1 MRRSKVFIASSTLAA
16 PLAAALREC
25 LESAAYDAVQ
35 WSSAGRRQAGIAIG
49 ETLRNAAQQFDLALV
64 VLSREDL
71 APQRASDT
79 DASRDNCLFEL
90 GFLSARMGR
99 ERCLLV
105 HGARSDTLPDAL
117 AELICL
123 RFEQPDDLSDTVACA
138 RAMETVVSE
147 LDTVVN
153 LDAGAALRDQVPL
166 LSHQGLFDRE
176 RPYARGGDLR
186 EGMVIVCDTQPQAGT
201 EFALQVRANILEGTF
216 YHYFFYFCD
225 ETVDKV
231 MQALQVV
238 LAASVIGEKKV
249 EDFQARL
256 DAVKREPER
265 ILEALRE
272 LAESRGL
279 LVTLLADEPQF
290 CFRFHNASDER
301 FAKLYARYLDRGYL
315 LWGVGSAATAM
326 TKSVPKYLDDRE
338 HGRIFVP
345 LKHYPLSES
354 QMAALERS
362 LLRAAARY
370 FPGIEAETIR
380 VCVGRGFG

>member
-1 MRRSKVFIASSTLAA
+1 M
-16 PLAAALREC
+16 
-25 LESAAYDAVQ
+25 AVD
-35 WSSAGRRQAGIAIG
+35 G
-49 ETLRNAAQQFDLALV
+49 
-64 VLSREDL
+64 
-71 APQRASDT
+71 
-79 DASRDNCLFEL
+79 
-90 GFLSARMGR
+90 
-99 ERCLLV
+99 LLV
-105 HGARSDTLPDAL
+105 ATHDQCWLHDPGPGHP
-117 AELICL
+117 EN
-123 RFEQPDDLSDTVACA
+123 RF
-138 RAMETVVSE
+138 
-147 LDTVVN
+147 
-153 LDAGAALRDQVPL
+153 
-166 LSHQGLFDRE
+166 
-176 RPYARGGDLR
+176 
-186 EGMVIVCDTQPQAGT
+186 
-201 EFALQVRANILEGTF
+201 
-216 YHYFFYFCD
+216 
-225 ETVDKV
+225 
-231 MQALQVV
+231 
-238 LAASVIGEKKV
+238 
-249 EDFQARL
+249 RL